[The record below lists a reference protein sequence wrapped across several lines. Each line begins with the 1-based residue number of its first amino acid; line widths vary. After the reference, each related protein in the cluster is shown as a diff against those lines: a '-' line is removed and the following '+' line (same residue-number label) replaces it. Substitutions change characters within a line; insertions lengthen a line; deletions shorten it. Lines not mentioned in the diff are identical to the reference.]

1 MSGIELQPSAAS
13 GDAETSPAWPRLDAR
28 QAAMLAEMGINCWW
42 QELLAPEPAARP
54 SAGAAPARSATATTP
69 AAARVPLQ
77 EARAAQLAAAPTVTT
92 QSPMRPA
99 SAALP
104 SHQPAVPQASPPAVA
119 TPAASAP
126 VTRAPARAVIPL
138 AVAPA
143 EVPADQAALMEA
155 IRACSACELGSRRRH
170 AVPGM
175 GDPAPDWLVVGEA
188 PGEEEDRQGLPF
200 VGRAGQLLDRM
211 LAAMGLDRQ
220 HKVYIANVIKC
231 RPPHNRNPDP
241 VEIAQCEPWLLRQIE
256 LLQPRFV
263 LALGRFA
270 AHTLLAHSTR
280 PGAEALA
287 KLPLGKLRGQVHE
300 IEIGGRRLP
309 LVVSYHPAYLLRSP
323 GEKAKSWADLCL
335 ALDAFG
341 QLPPRQ

>member
-1 MSGIELQPSAAS
+1 MSGIELQAAAVS
-13 GDAETSPAWPRLDAR
+13 GDADAGPIWPGLDAR
-28 QAAMLAEMGINCWW
+28 HGAMLAEMGINCWW
-42 QELLAPEPAARP
+42 REALAPEPAARLSAPAAPGRGAMAAPP
-54 SAGAAPARSATATTP
+54 SATRAPQ
-69 AAARVPLQ
+69 Q
-77 EARAAQLAAAPTVTT
+77 EARAERPVTA
-92 QSPMRPA
+92 SPVPIRPA
-99 SAALP
+99 TTTPVAL
-104 SHQPAVPQASPPAVA
+104 VPPP
-119 TPAASAP
+119 P
-126 VTRAPARAVIPL
+126 APARAVIPL
-138 AVAPA
+138 AVLPAKVPA
-143 EVPADQAALMEA
+143 EMPADQAALMEA
-155 IRACSACELGSRRRH
+155 IRACSACELGTRRRH

-175 GDPAPDWLVVGEA
+175 GDPAPDWLIVGEA

-211 LAAMGLDRQ
+211 LAAMGLSREHQ
-220 HKVYIANVIKC
+220 VYIANVIKC
-231 RPPHNRNPDP
+231 RPPQNRNPEP

-256 LLQPRFV
+256 LLQPRFI

-280 PGAEALA
+280 PGAEALR

-300 IEIGGRRLP
+300 VEIGGRRLP

-341 QLPPRQ
+341 RLPPRG